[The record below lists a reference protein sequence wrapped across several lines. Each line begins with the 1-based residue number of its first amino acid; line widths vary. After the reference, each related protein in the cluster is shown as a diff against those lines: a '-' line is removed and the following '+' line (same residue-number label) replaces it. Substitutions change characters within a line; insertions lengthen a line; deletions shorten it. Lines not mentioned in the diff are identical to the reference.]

1 MLFLSLEDQTDKIE
15 VIVFPTVIERNPAIF
30 QENKIVLVSGRVDSR
45 DGVPKLICEEIEE
58 IIES

>member
-15 VIVFPTVIERNPAIF
+15 VIVFPAVIERNPAVF